1 MVSDLSKD
9 GQAIEYKWK
18 LFCIVE
24 LACTTGKLF
33 LGRVL
38 LKYLVLAYGVQP
50 RSRPIG
56 IVRTGQEKMDKDLV
70 ELWLFAD
77 RSTGLWAAHDQRG
90 YVFWLSECVN
100 STPYEVC
107 GLYGVTGVLAKNSD
121 VRFVEYSTANL
132 PIADRQASGELGT
145 DSSNPK

>member
-100 STPYEVC
+100 STPYEVRI
-107 GLYGVTGVLAKNSD
+107 
-121 VRFVEYSTANL
+121 VRCNWRFSEKLRCPLCRVQYSKF
-132 PIADRQASGELGT
+132 ADC
-145 DSSNPK
+145 